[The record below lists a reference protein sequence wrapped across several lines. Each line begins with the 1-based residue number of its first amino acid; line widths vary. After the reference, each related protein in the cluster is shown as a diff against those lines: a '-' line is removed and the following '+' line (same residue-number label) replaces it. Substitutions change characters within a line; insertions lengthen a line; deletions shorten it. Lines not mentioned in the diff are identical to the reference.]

1 MPDLADFSTANV
13 DWMAFA
19 GHIKAA
25 AAEFAKGTPSPLD
38 DLAVS
43 YIADAL
49 IQLLIDKLEPRPVA
63 FAAAPFGPQE
73 IVSAAE
79 ALGVKLSPAL
89 VAILLQL
96 AWPVVE
102 ALLKRWSKK

>member
-1 MPDLADFSTANV
+1 MPDLTDFSTANV

-49 IQLLIDKLEPRPVA
+49 TQLLIDKIEPRPTV
-63 FAAAPFGPQE
+63 FAAAPFPQE
-73 IVSAAE
+73 IAAAAA
-79 ALGVKLSPAL
+79 ALGVKLNPA
-89 VAILLQL
+89 VIAILLQL
-96 AWPVVE
+96 AWPVVQS
-102 ALLKRWSKK
+102 LLERWSKR